1 MKKSVLIS
9 ITLSILTTVIA
20 CSYTMMTCMSYLQSD
35 VYISSGSESHKT
47 ATGAI
52 EETVQTIQSKSDP
65 DKYYPELD
73 IFNPYNESLFP
84 RDMASPTFVWED
96 WHERSNMWLISV
108 SFEHTDHA
116 VYVLTDRKQ
125 WTPDKDTW
133 EIIKANSLDRKASVT
148 IMGID
153 RDNSYELL
161 TKYGITFS
169 TSRDEVG
176 TPIFYVQMPLPFARA
191 KQHPELFQ
199 WRFGIVSSY
208 ERPPVV
214 MQNLPACGNCHHFS
228 RDGKIFGMD
237 IDYNNDKGGYIL
249 TSVSKEMLLSE
260 NHFITWNDFRRSE
273 HSKSSGFFS
282 RISPDGKYVVSTVKD
297 QSFFAMLSD
306 PDFSQ
311 FFFPVRGQIAWYDL
325 KKGTFSALPGADDPN
340 YVQTCPTWSPD
351 GKYIVFSRAGVDK
364 KLLRVLDGKDYINV
378 GPDVRISDLNK
389 KYTIH
394 FDLYRIPFNNGKGGT
409 PEPVVGA
416 SNNGRSNYFPRFSP
430 DGKWI
435 VFTRSPNG
443 LAIQPESKLYI
454 IPAEGGIARKMQC
467 NTNIMNSWHSWSP
480 NSRWLVFS
488 SKTNTPY
495 TELFITHIDENG
507 YDSPPVL
514 LSRFSTEDLACV
526 APEFVNLEPEAIR
539 TIQVV
544 GK

>member
-1 MKKSVLIS
+1 MKKS
-9 ITLSILTTVIA
+9 LSILLTFVVAVVVIA
-20 CSYTMMTCMSYLQSD
+20 CSYKIMTPQLYLKQD
-35 VYISSGSESHKT
+35 IHLRAGSEHFKST
-47 ATGAI
+47 AGNLEKA
-52 EETVQTIQSKSDP
+52 VQTIHSNCDP
-65 DKYYPELD
+65 DKFYPELD
-73 IFNPYNESLFP
+73 IFNPYDESLFP

-96 WHERSNMWLISV
+96 SHSRSTMWLISV
-108 SFEHTDHA
+108 SFEHNDHA
-116 VYVLTDRKQ
+116 VFVLTDREQ
-125 WTPDKDTW
+125 WTPDKAAW

-161 TKYGITFS
+161 TQYGITFS
-169 TSRDEVG
+169 TSGDEVG
-176 TPIFYVQMPLPFARA
+176 TPIFYVQMPLPFSRG
-191 KQHPELFQ
+191 KSHPELFQ
-199 WRFGIVSSY
+199 WRFGTVSSY
-208 ERPPVV
+208 EKPPVV

-228 RDGKIFGMD
+228 RNGKLFGMD
-237 IDYNNDKGGYIL
+237 IDYNQDKGGYIL
-249 TSVSKEMLLSE
+249 TPVREKMLLTRDDV
-260 NHFITWNDFRRSE
+260 ITWNDFRGSG
-273 HSKSSGFFS
+273 HGKSSGFFS
-282 RISPDGKYVVSTVKD
+282 RISPDGRYVVSTVKD

-311 FFFPVRGQIAWYDL
+311 FFFPARGHIAWYDIE
-325 KKGTFSALPGADDPN
+325 KGTFSALPGADDPG
-340 YVQTCPTWSPD
+340 YVQTCPVWSPD
-351 GKYIVFSRAGVDK
+351 GKYIVFSRARVDK
-364 KLLRVLDGKDYINV
+364 KLLDVLDGKNYINV
-378 GPDVRISDLNK
+378 GADVRISDLNK
-389 KYTIH
+389 KYRIH
-394 FDLYRIPFNNGKGGT
+394 FDLYRVPFNNGQGGT
-409 PEPVVGA
+409 PEPLAGA

-430 DGKWI
+430 DGRWI
-435 VFTRSPNG
+435 VFTRSPTG
-443 LAIQPESKLYI
+443 LAIQPESRLYI
-454 IPAEGGIARKMQC
+454 VPAEGGIARKMQC